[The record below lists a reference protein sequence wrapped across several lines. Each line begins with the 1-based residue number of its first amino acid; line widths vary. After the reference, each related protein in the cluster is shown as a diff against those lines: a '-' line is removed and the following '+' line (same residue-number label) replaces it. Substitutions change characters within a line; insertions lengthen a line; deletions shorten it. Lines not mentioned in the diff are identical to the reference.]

1 MTTTASS
8 ERACLPSTD
17 VSKLDKFCLSIR
29 TEKGSLRQIDTE
41 ALVIRYRKFFRLP
54 ISHSVD
60 SLHKHCRDLG
70 IDELQI
76 SNLPS
81 EISAYNQEH
90 RGRGLIILNR
100 DHWMGIYTACI
111 FHEIYEIL
119 DRRYAKHFTDY
130 VRLSGQALEDR
141 ANKFA
146 ACMLMSGATVADLP
160 KLLEV
165 APYLELHLGERGL
178 RSILHRVEAAAGPA
192 GLVLFIKYS
201 HFQSNWGR
209 RSLLVERVWHA
220 KQKDFMPRKAMK
232 IFKNLLPKRGDPCE
246 QNWMPRK
253 CRSFQGP
260 VLLVENTGF
269 DMFHRYDISLFCVP
283 AFQDSVV
290 SNIFLVGVRGH
301 SRNAAIET
309 MKRLGSRVIP
319 KDYQRL

>member
-1 MTTTASS
+1 MTSSS
-8 ERACLPSTD
+8 ERACLSSTE

-29 TEKGSLRQIDTE
+29 TEEGSLRQIDTE
-41 ALVIRYRKFFRLP
+41 ALVSRYRRFFRLP
-54 ISHSVD
+54 ISHSVE

-70 IDELQI
+70 IDELKI
-76 SNLPS
+76 GNLPS
-81 EISAYNQEH
+81 DISAYNQEH
-90 RGRGLIILNR
+90 RGKGLIILNK

-111 FHEIYEIL
+111 FHELYEIL
-119 DRRYAKHFTDY
+119 DRRFANHFTDY
-130 VRLSGQALEDR
+130 VRLSGQALEDK

-160 KLLEV
+160 NLLAV

-178 RSILHRVEAAAGPA
+178 RSILRRVEAAAGPA

-201 HFQSNWGR
+201 KSRSDRGR
-209 RSLLVERVWHA
+209 LSLRVERIWHA

-232 IFKNLLPKRGDPCE
+232 ILKNLLPKKGDSCE

-269 DMFHRYDISLFCVP
+269 DLFHKYDISLFCVP

-290 SNIFLVGVRGH
+290 SNIFLVGVRGEA
-301 SRNAAIET
+301 RNAAIET